1 MINEFIKRL
10 LSSIILIPIIFF
22 IIIKGSYF
30 FNLFLII
37 CLMLTLFE
45 WHNMT
50 KNKKYNLIGNLLI
63 LFSFFTVFQLRN
75 NEDGSSLPIFFLI
88 LFTCIFS
95 DIGGYIFG
103 KIFKGPK
110 LIKISPN
117 KTYAGVIGA
126 YSTSMLMLIILF
138 NYLNINFLGKI
149 YLNKVELFLIFSLST
164 VSQLGDII
172 ISYCKRLSNIKNT
185 GSLIPGHGGILDRI
199 DGMIFAFPFYYLIEL
214 LVKI

>member
-1 MINEFIKRL
+1 
-10 LSSIILIPIIFF
+10 
-22 IIIKGSYF
+22 
-30 FNLFLII
+30 
-37 CLMLTLFE
+37 MLTLFE